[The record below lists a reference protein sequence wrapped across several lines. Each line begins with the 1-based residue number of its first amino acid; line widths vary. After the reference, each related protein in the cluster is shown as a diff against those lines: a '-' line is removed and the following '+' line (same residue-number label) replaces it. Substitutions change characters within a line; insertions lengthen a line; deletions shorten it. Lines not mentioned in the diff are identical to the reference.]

1 MLKKDS
7 NSLCQTL
14 SSHQTDSKSQY
25 GMRFMHC
32 EYLNAQGMLISRSAQ
47 AMILFQLVSPFFCV
61 LFFFECEQ
69 KEQRQRCNATNDD
82 VGYLIIIST
91 KEEFAREKV
100 ILKCD
105 TLVNSKIQ
113 TSVMLHGIMTHYCDK
128 QQESAFATYRY
139 TLLYT
144 GIEHP
149 LSSIYVKGRN
159 CPCVSVCL
167 RV

>member
-1 MLKKDS
+1 MSDFELSLDWLKVVVRDEIYA
-7 NSLCQTL
+7 LWVFE
-14 SSHQTDSKSQY
+14 
-25 GMRFMHC
+25 RAR
-32 EYLNAQGMLISRSAQ
+32 NANFTERLGND
-47 AMILFQLVSPFFCV
+47 LVSTCFPLFCV
-61 LFFFECEQ
+61 VLFWVRT
-69 KEQRQRCNATNDD
+69 KKSKGSDAMQRKNDD

-105 TLVNSKIQ
+105 TLVNSKK

-128 QQESAFATYRY
+128 QQESSFCYIQVHCP
-139 TLLYT
+139 LLYT

>member
-1 MLKKDS
+1 MSDFELSLDWLKVVVWDEIYA
-7 NSLCQTL
+7 LWVFE
-14 SSHQTDSKSQY
+14 
-25 GMRFMHC
+25 RAR
-32 EYLNAQGMLISRSAQ
+32 NANFTERLGND
-47 AMILFQLVSPFFCV
+47 LVSTCFP
-61 LFFFECEQ
+61 LFLCCSFLSAN
-69 KEQRQRCNATNDD
+69 KKSKGSDAMQRKNDD

-105 TLVNSKIQ
+105 TLVNSKK

-128 QQESAFATYRY
+128 QQESSFCYIKVHCP
-139 TLLYT
+139 LLYT

>member
-1 MLKKDS
+1 
-7 NSLCQTL
+7 
-14 SSHQTDSKSQY
+14 
-25 GMRFMHC
+25 MHC

-61 LFFFECEQ
+61 FFFECEQ

-128 QQESAFATYRY
+128 QQESAFATYSQY

-149 LSSIYVKGRN
+149 LSSIYVKGREL
-159 CPCVSVCL
+159 PMCVCMFARITQNARSAVVQWWG
-167 RV
+167 RAEREQM

>member
-1 MLKKDS
+1 MRTKK
-7 NSLCQTL
+7 
-14 SSHQTDSKSQY
+14 SKGSD
-25 GMRFMHC
+25 
-32 EYLNAQGMLISRSAQ
+32 
-47 AMILFQLVSPFFCV
+47 AM
-61 LFFFECEQ
+61 
-69 KEQRQRCNATNDD
+69 QRKNDD

-105 TLVNSKIQ
+105 TLVNSIKQ

-128 QQESAFATYRY
+128 QQESASFCYILPVHCP
-139 TLLYT
+139 LLYT

>member
-1 MLKKDS
+1 
-7 NSLCQTL
+7 
-14 SSHQTDSKSQY
+14 
-25 GMRFMHC
+25 
-32 EYLNAQGMLISRSAQ
+32 
-47 AMILFQLVSPFFCV
+47 MILFQLVSPFFV

-105 TLVNSKIQ
+105 TLVNSKK

-128 QQESAFATYRY
+128 QQESALATYSLYTAHCY
-139 TLLYT
+139 TL
-144 GIEHP
+144 
-149 LSSIYVKGRN
+149 V
-159 CPCVSVCL
+159 
-167 RV
+167 

>member
-1 MLKKDS
+1 
-7 NSLCQTL
+7 
-14 SSHQTDSKSQY
+14 
-25 GMRFMHC
+25 
-32 EYLNAQGMLISRSAQ
+32 
-47 AMILFQLVSPFFCV
+47 MILFQLVSPFFVCV
-61 LFFFECEQ
+61 VLFFECEQ
-69 KEQRQRCNATNDD
+69 KEQRQRCNATNDDD

-105 TLVNSKIQ
+105 TLVNSKK

-128 QQESAFATYRY
+128 QQESAFA
-139 TLLYT
+139 LLQVHT

>member
-1 MLKKDS
+1 M
-7 NSLCQTL
+7 
-14 SSHQTDSKSQY
+14 
-25 GMRFMHC
+25 
-32 EYLNAQGMLISRSAQ
+32 
-47 AMILFQLVSPFFCV
+47 

-105 TLVNSKIQ
+105 TLVNSKK

-128 QQESAFATYRY
+128 QQESAFATYSLYTAHCY
-139 TLLYT
+139 TL
-144 GIEHP
+144 
-149 LSSIYVKGRN
+149 V
-159 CPCVSVCL
+159 
-167 RV
+167 

>member
-1 MLKKDS
+1 
-7 NSLCQTL
+7 
-14 SSHQTDSKSQY
+14 
-25 GMRFMHC
+25 
-32 EYLNAQGMLISRSAQ
+32 
-47 AMILFQLVSPFFCV
+47 MILFQLVSPFFVCCSF
-61 LFFFECEQ
+61 LSANKKSKGSDAMQ
-69 KEQRQRCNATNDD
+69 LGTNDD

-105 TLVNSKIQ
+105 TLVNSKK

-128 QQESAFATYRY
+128 QQESAFA
-139 TLLYT
+139 LLQVHT